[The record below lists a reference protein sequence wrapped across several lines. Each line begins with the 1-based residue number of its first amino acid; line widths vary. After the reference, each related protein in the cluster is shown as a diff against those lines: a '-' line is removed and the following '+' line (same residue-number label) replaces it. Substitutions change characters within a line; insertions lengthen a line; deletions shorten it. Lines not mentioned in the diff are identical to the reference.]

1 MTVDEKLNMLIE
13 TVVSLKDGQEHIQ
26 NAITDIKL
34 HQENVIDKNIRLLA
48 ENYSNL
54 VKKLDENNS
63 VTDQQIA
70 YQIKV
75 NYLMED
81 VEKLK
86 KQIKELENKIA

>member
-13 TVVSLKDGQEHIQ
+13 TVVSLKDGQEYIQ
-26 NAITDIKL
+26 NVITDIKL
-34 HQENVIDKNIRLLA
+34 HQENVMDKNIRLLA

-70 YQIKV
+70 YQIRVTNTTK
-75 NYLMED
+75 D
-81 VEKLK
+81 SR
-86 KQIKELENKIA
+86 